1 MCKFSYGIRFSLIAA
16 VLFFY
21 PLTLSADTVLNTDNT
36 EISFA
41 NANGPGST
49 GSFPAGTFTFNLSA
63 ADIPNVQL
71 LTNLSVIDDGFA
83 INVNGQTFF
92 SANELTQF
100 GPMDFVMT
108 DVQPNDI
115 DNSFNTNDNGLSRL
129 IVDASSV
136 GTAFSGA
143 PFQNSTDVVEYL
155 PNFTV
160 TDFTSL
166 LRPGDNTI
174 EFIALNGAQGT
185 NVQGEFQ
192 VILQTPAVP
201 EPAIASL
208 MFAGLLM
215 LGRRRQR

>member
-1 MCKFSYGIRFSLIAA
+1 MSKFSHAIRFSLIAA

-41 NANGPGST
+41 NEDGAGST
-49 GSFPAGTFTFNLSA
+49 GSFPAGTFTFNLSD

-83 INVNGQTFF
+83 ITVNGQTFF

-143 PFQNSTDVVEYL
+143 PFQNSTNVVEYL
-155 PNFTV
+155 PNFAV
-160 TDFTSL
+160 ADFTSL
-166 LRPGDNTI
+166 LVAGDNTI
-174 EFIALNGAQGT
+174 DFIALNGFEAT
-185 NVQGEFQ
+185 NVQGDFQ
-192 VILQTPAVP
+192 VILQEAAVP
-201 EPAIASL
+201 EPAVASIML
-208 MFAGLLM
+208 AGLLM